1 MMNMGNNPSKI
12 FRFISKHHVWT
23 SVIAYALLAIVFTYP
38 LITKFSSAIPEG
50 GRDSYLVM
58 GQIEIRSDIVT
69 DQGWTEGMKTIFK
82 NGDFGSYLP
91 YIVTDQFVHNKF
103 VTNNLL
109 FLLSFIFS
117 GLGVYLLA
125 LHLTRN
131 KMASFLAGIVFA
143 FSPFH
148 VYQATAIHLGMRHQ
162 ELIPFF
168 VLFLLRFFEKF
179 EAKFIAL
186 AGLFAILIAIT
197 EHQLLAFT
205 ALFAAFFVL
214 YKIASDRALLFN
226 KRLWAFLF
234 GSILFLAAI
243 AFVFFRPLLQV
254 ALSPDNFL
262 DPGMKSVENLSI
274 IPSDALLPPVFH
286 GLWPSTN
293 KYLQEEIFHSS
304 SKGDSY
310 YAGIS
315 VIAVVLVFL
324 LWLLAEKLLGKK
336 NDANDQTKNSYVKFW
351 LVETLVFFVIAM
363 GPATIQI
370 GKWTTHLPYYLV
382 YKYIPF
388 YLNIRVVGRFFV
400 FVVLGLSVL
409 FSFAIEKITRKYSWK
424 KCLIVFALG
433 ALVLIDFWIAPMRTD
448 PLSYSPFYDKI
459 GKDTESYKLLEIPGS
474 TNDVFFNYEW
484 ITRSVHRKE
493 LVNGMPLA
501 REIEG
506 QFDFQENTPTI
517 KQLLYTI
524 PKGQNPEKKVGNPSE
539 YYKSA
544 NLILNSNNI
553 RYITIS
559 KEYTDPEDLL
569 NEEKF
574 IEKYIKFDSKYED
587 DFLIAYK
594 VTNVTPNLSQ

>member
-1 MMNMGNNPSKI
+1 MIKKESKI
-12 FRFISKHHVWT
+12 YRFLQKHHIWT
-23 SVIAYALLAIVFTYP
+23 SAAAFALLAIVFTYP
-38 LITKFSSAIPEG
+38 LITNFSGEIPKG

-58 GQIEIRSDIVT
+58 GQIEIRSEVVSS
-69 DQGWTEGMKTIFK
+69 QGWVEGMKTIFK

-91 YIVTDQFVHNKF
+91 YIVANQFFRNKF
-103 VTNNLL
+103 VTNNFL
-109 FLLSFIFS
+109 FLLSFVLS
-117 GLGVYLLA
+117 GLGAYLLA
-125 LHLTRN
+125 LHFTQN
-131 KMASFLAGIVFA
+131 KKASFLAGIVFA

-168 VLFLLRFFEKF
+168 VLFLMRFFEKF
-179 EAKFIAL
+179 EFKFIAF
-186 AGLFAILIAIT
+186 AALFAILIAVT

-214 YKIASDRALLFN
+214 YKIISDRALLFN

-234 GSILFLAAI
+234 GSIFFLGAI
-243 AFVFFRPLLQV
+243 ALAFFGSLLKV

-262 DPGMKSVENLSI
+262 DPGMKSVTNLSI
-274 IPSDALLPPVFH
+274 VPSDVLLPPTFQS
-286 GLWPSTN
+286 LWPNVN
-293 KYLQEEIFHSS
+293 KYLQESIFHTS

-315 VIAVVLVFL
+315 VVVVVLFFL
-324 LWLLAEKLLGKK
+324 FWFLTEKMRGKK
-336 NDANDQTKNSYVKFW
+336 GDADEQKKNSYAKFW
-351 LVETLVFFVIAM
+351 LIETAVFFVIAM
-363 GPATIQI
+363 GPASIQI
-370 GKWTTHLPYYLV
+370 GKWTTHLPYYLI
-382 YKYIPF
+382 YRYIPF

-400 FVVLGLSVL
+400 FVALGLSVL
-409 FSFAIEKITRKYSWK
+409 IAFAAEKLTRKYSWK
-424 KCLIVFALG
+424 KCLIVTALG
-433 ALVLIDFWIAPMRTD
+433 ALILIDFWIAPMRTD
-448 PLSYSPFYDKI
+448 RLLYSPFYDKI
-459 GKDTESYKLLEIPGS
+459 GKDTEPYKLLEIPGS

-484 ITRSVHRKE
+484 ITRSVHHKE

-506 QFDFQENTPTI
+506 QFDFQENTPVI

-524 PKGQNPEKKVGNPSE
+524 PKGQNPEKKIGNPLE

-559 KEYTDPEDLL
+559 KEYTDQEDLL

-574 IEKYIKFDSKYED
+574 IEKYIKFDNKYED

-594 VTNVTPNLSQ
+594 VTNVLPNLSQ